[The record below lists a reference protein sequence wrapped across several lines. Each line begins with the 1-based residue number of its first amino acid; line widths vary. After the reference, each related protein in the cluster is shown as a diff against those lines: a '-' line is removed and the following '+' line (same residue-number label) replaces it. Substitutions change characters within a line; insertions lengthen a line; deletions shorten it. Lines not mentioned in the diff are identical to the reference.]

1 MLYKNETKIN
11 LRVKPWASQTRV
23 HIRNIKLKNVRFNSA
38 YCGEHNISV
47 VVDLVIRGRRQ
58 QRKGATSLKM
68 FFPFSSRLFKLAL
81 SICSH
86 SYLYDSKFRKR
97 KKILSGLDDVQ
108 NVKRVTTAVR
118 RGHQNACVRDM
129 AIIACVF
136 CHDFLVELE
145 PKCFS

>member
-1 MLYKNETKIN
+1 MLFKNETKIN
-11 LRVKPWASQTRV
+11 LRVRPQASQTRV
-23 HIRNIKLKNVRFNSA
+23 HIRNIKLKNVRA

-81 SICSH
+81 SICSR

-136 CHDFLVELE
+136 CRNLHLTIWFLVFD
-145 PKCFS
+145 K

>member
-11 LRVKPWASQTRV
+11 LRVKPQASQTRV
-23 HIRNIKLKNVRFNSA
+23 HIRNIKLKNVRA

-81 SICSH
+81 SISSR
-86 SYLYDSKFRKR
+86 SYFYDSKFRKR

-108 NVKRVTTAVR
+108 NVK
-118 RGHQNACVRDM
+118 
-129 AIIACVF
+129 
-136 CHDFLVELE
+136 
-145 PKCFS
+145 